1 MSYPES
7 SLALWLGFLVQRF
20 LEEKDLGLLAGADGA
35 MRLMPGLV
43 RIPRHVVRVLE
54 SAAETGSA

>member
-1 MSYPES
+1 
-7 SLALWLGFLVQRF
+7 
-20 LEEKDLGLLAGADGA
+20 